1 MQINF
6 IGHGLDPK
14 NENTVGN
21 ILATSFEEKKF
32 NSFTGLVAFA
42 SYAGVKKLVPSI
54 SIAKKHFEKINF
66 FIGVDD
72 NGTSKDALEQLIHN
86 EIETYI
92 FHTQSTMIF
101 HPKIFLFEGKNWC
114 RLIIGSTNLTSSGL
128 FVNVE
133 GAISLDFRPSD
144 GQGIKIVNQFKN
156 YFGDLLN
163 KTHQN
168 IEKLTKDFLEIL
180 IAQGL
185 VRNEINTRSKSDEE
199 IENLEEL
206 DIFPEIEKLNLK
218 NLELGNLELPEEL
231 EYDRNYDIQ
240 FTTNELERFP
250 LIFQRWKEYKINNP
264 RSGGIVNRDTD
275 DRTLYNWFKT
285 LKHLINKE
293 KEIPLFI
300 MKQLE
305 ENDFPFEDGKFIKS
319 RIRWNERFE
328 DLVAYKTKYKMDFA
342 YIPQTKN
349 KLHLY
354 YSLGQW
360 CAMQKLR
367 RKGLQTPIWSEYE
380 EQKMTEI
387 NFVWEAMSFKVPG
400 SPNDKKWF
408 ENYFKLEEYKNNTG
422 NANPSQVDKDLKIKK
437 LGKWVNDQRTLR
449 NTGKKKPNGE
459 IVKLTKEREEWLI
472 DLGVDFDYQL
482 NKRKAELEKFI
493 ATYLEFRK
501 EYPDEKGIKGDIRF
515 SKMLEIKSQIKFRYR
530 DDKSAEGKWR
540 IDRLNE
546 INFNWT

>member
-54 SIAKKHFEKINF
+54 NTAKKHFEKINF

-72 NGTSKDALEQLIHN
+72 NGTSKDALEQLIQN

-156 YFGDLLN
+156 YFKDLLD

-185 VRNEINTRSKSDEE
+185 VRNELNTRSKSDEE

-206 DIFPEIEKLNLK
+206 DIFPEIEKLNLR
-218 NLELGNLELPEEL
+218 NLELGNLDLPDELDN
-231 EYDRNYDIQ
+231 DRNYDIQ
-240 FTTNELERFP
+240 FTANELEKFP
-250 LIFQRWKEYKINNP
+250 LLFERWKEYKVNNP
-264 RSGGIVNRDTD
+264 KSGGIVNRETD

-285 LKHLINKE
+285 LKHLINKN

-305 ENDFPFEDGKFIKS
+305 DNDFPFEDGKLIKS
-319 RIRWNERFE
+319 RIRWKERFE

-367 RKGLQTPIWSEYE
+367 RKGLQTPIWSDYE

-400 SPNDKKWF
+400 SPNDQKWF

-422 NANPSQVDKDLKIKK
+422 NANPSQVDKDLEIKK

-449 NTGKKKPNGE
+449 NTGKKKQNGE

-515 SKMLEIKSQIKFRYR
+515 SKMLETKSQIKFRYR
-530 DDKSAEGKWR
+530 DDKSEEGKWR

-546 INFNWT
+546 IKFNWT